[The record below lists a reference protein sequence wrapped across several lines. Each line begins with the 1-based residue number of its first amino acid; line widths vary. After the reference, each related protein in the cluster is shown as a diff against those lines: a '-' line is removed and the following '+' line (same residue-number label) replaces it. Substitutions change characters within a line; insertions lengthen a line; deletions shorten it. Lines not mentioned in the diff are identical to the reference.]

1 MLSVKNQK
9 LFILDKDQEILPLRL
24 NEAGSKMRHTSSG
37 IFASAQLF
45 IDFSRATTVYSQ
57 SEVEWLIILAANKLR
72 LTDRVDTPKELKV
85 IKMVRFIEENQRF
98 SVSYKS

>member
-9 LFILDKDQEILPLRL
+9 LLIPDKDQEIPPLRL

-37 IFASAQLF
+37 IFASVQLY

-57 SEVEWLIILAANKLR
+57 SEIEWLIILAANKLR
-72 LTDRVDTPKELKV
+72 LTDSVDNLKEKKV
-85 IKMVRFIEENQRF
+85 IKMVRFIEENQRL